1 MPSQEIREKAIS
13 LVKQGLSITKTAQQ
27 LNVSAATVSR
37 WCQQAGVQS
46 KYKTQP
52 KSISDEQ
59 ILEVVKRKKVA
70 TVKEIADTLGTTYG
84 IINRLRKLVRKGKL
98 KSTRIPKIHN
108 TAIKRYIG
116 EYMNKT
122 LFYIDEKTFTEWYF
136 SKLPKQLPKHLKKV
150 FSHILHDIGIEFEKR
165 QKTKVAIMIPKKMK
179 QQLVERAKQEN
190 ISVEELLRRAI

>member
-1 MPSQEIREKAIS
+1 MPSQDLKEKAIS
-13 LVKQGLSITKTAQQ
+13 LVKQGMSISRTAEQ

-46 KYKTQP
+46 KYKTQH

-70 TVKEIADTLGTTYG
+70 TVREIADALGTTYG
-84 IINRLRKLVRKGKL
+84 IISRLRKLVKKGKL
-98 KSTRIPKIHN
+98 KSTRIPKTHN
-108 TAIKRYIG
+108 SAIKRYIG

-122 LFYIDEKTFTEWYF
+122 LFYIDEKKFTEWYF
-136 SKLPKQLPKHLKKV
+136 SKLPKQLPKHLKKA
-150 FSHILHDIGIEFEKR
+150 FSHILRDIGIEFEKR
-165 QKTKVAIMIPKKMK
+165 QKTKVAIMIPKEIK